1 MLNNIPSDENI
12 TNPENPLPESYRNL
26 IEYRAFSEITESGEN
41 EEKEKEKCR

>member
-26 IEYRAFSEITESGEN
+26 IQYNIFQELTDGEEN
-41 EEKEKEKCR
+41 EEKEREKCR